1 MNEDGRIR
9 ARMTQ
14 SNRGSAE
21 NFAKINPNAFE
32 FIPMPTSNKH
42 KND

>member
-1 MNEDGRIR
+1 
-9 ARMTQ
+9 MTQ

-21 NFAKINPNAFE
+21 NFAKINPNSFE